1 FAPLTAQQDLRPF
14 VALTQQMLD
23 AQAVEVV
30 VLTEEQVEVHDAEST
45 YTLTATLQEDG
56 TKRPPDAYVRARP
69 GLSSHLAVIGARV
82 EIGDVPLVREDGS
95 KRWLRYT
102 RNPIQDR
109 DGELK
114 AFVVVARDI
123 TADLETEQLKADF
136 VATVS
141 HELRTPLTPL
151 KGFLSALLQGTVE
164 DTPEAREEYY
174 KIMLNQASRLER
186 LITDLLEVSR
196 IESGKPV
203 VDARPVE
210 LSTL

>member
-1 FAPLTAQQDLRPF
+1 EGDSLSGAETTRA
-14 VALTQQMLD
+14 
-23 AQAVEVV
+23 
-30 VLTEEQVEVHDAEST
+30 QVEV
-45 YTLTATLQEDG
+45 
-56 TKRPPDAYVRARP
+56 R
-69 GLSSHLAVIGARV
+69 
-82 EIGDVPLVREDGS
+82 DVPLVREDGS

-151 KGFLSALLQGTVE
+151 KGFLTSLLTGTVE
-164 DTPEAREEYY
+164 DSAQAR
-174 KIMLNQASRLER
+174 
-186 LITDLLEVSR
+186 
-196 IESGKPV
+196 
-203 VDARPVE
+203 
-210 LSTL
+210 